1 MYQEQSK
8 WKKEIWGERREI
20 ADERFLGA
28 LLAKAHI
35 GKTVLQP
42 PLETNVSSGQEHK
55 KVNQIGRFMD
65 WPCEKFGINIAVD
78 MALSFPKEQ
87 NTKQYP

>member
-1 MYQEQSK
+1 M
-8 WKKEIWGERREI
+8 ERREI

-35 GKTVLQP
+35 GRTALQP

-55 KVNQIGRFMD
+55 EGQPDRLLHGSAM
-65 WPCEKFGINIAVD
+65 
-78 MALSFPKEQ
+78 
-87 NTKQYP
+87 

>member
-8 WKKEIWGERREI
+8 WKKEIWVERREI

-28 LLAKAHI
+28 LLAEACI
-35 GKTVLQP
+35 GRTVLQP
-42 PLETNVSSGQEHK
+42 PLETNVSSGQEHY

-65 WPCEKFGINIAVD
+65 GLCEKFWMNIAAD
-78 MALSFPKEQ
+78 MALSSPKEQ